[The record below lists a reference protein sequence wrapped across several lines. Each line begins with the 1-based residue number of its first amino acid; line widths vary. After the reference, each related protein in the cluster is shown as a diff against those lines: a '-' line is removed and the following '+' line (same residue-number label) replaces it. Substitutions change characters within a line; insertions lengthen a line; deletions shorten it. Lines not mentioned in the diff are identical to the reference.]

1 MTLHNAVGNGVSDF
15 AKPLGNFLASPL
27 NLLLIRFQ
35 FLQRLIDRLRVQF

>member
-35 FLQRLIDRLRVQF
+35 LFQRPVQRLRI